1 MLTLGRHTRKTA
13 KEAKVGVGILSGLH
27 KDRAAAGAGAAAA
40 APPTVQ
46 LPRPG
51 PRLFTNEPPAP
62 RSRIPNFPAGSKRPG
77 PPLRA
82 APLGATRRNFEAV
95 AARPGRGTHI

>member
-13 KEAKVGVGILSGLH
+13 KEAKVGVGISSGRH
-27 KDRAAAGAGAAAA
+27 KDRAAAAA

-82 APLGATRRNFEAV
+82 APLGAKRRKFEAV
-95 AARPGRGTHI
+95 AARPGRGTDI